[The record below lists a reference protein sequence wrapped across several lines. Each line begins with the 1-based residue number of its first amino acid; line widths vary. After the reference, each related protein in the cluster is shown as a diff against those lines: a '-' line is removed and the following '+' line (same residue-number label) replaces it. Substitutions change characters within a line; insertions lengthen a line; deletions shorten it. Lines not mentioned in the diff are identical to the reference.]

1 MGPDPRA
8 NCESSQKSNTA
19 GEQNFFSKIRQEE
32 KRIIPEKRNERNESN
47 PWRPHRCPMPCPHR
61 VSRLQAQRTAR
72 RRIRSERR
80 APAPRTKQRQGQRR
94 CPWAGPHLRPT
105 TRPGVRL
112 LRITR
117 EQAPLFFSAMTT
129 RRVIDAAFPHVPDAG
144 LSFQCPDFPSLLRQ
158 IQRVKQSQV
167 CENWGARFFVLV
179 YPLIAWG

>member
-1 MGPDPRA
+1 MGPDPRG

-32 KRIIPEKRNERNESN
+32 KRIIPKKRNERNESN
-47 PWRPHRCPMPCPHR
+47 PASPVSHAMPTGCPGSTNRAAPDPVGATR
-61 VSRLQAQRTAR
+61 ASATDQA
-72 RRIRSERR
+72 E
-80 APAPRTKQRQGQRR
+80 
-94 CPWAGPHLRPT
+94 AGPASLSLGWAPPPAHYQ
-105 TRPGVRL
+105 TRFGARL

>member
-1 MGPDPRA
+1 MRPHVCNLESIAYQFASQARQARCGRRREPFRRNETNQILLGGITGVRCPIPSWPTAPTGCPGSTNRAAPDPVGATRA
-8 NCESSQKSNTA
+8 SATD
-19 GEQNFFSKIRQEE
+19 
-32 KRIIPEKRNERNESN
+32 
-47 PWRPHRCPMPCPHR
+47 
-61 VSRLQAQRTAR
+61 QA
-72 RRIRSERR
+72 E
-80 APAPRTKQRQGQRR
+80 
-94 CPWAGPHLRPT
+94 AGPASLSLGWAPPPAHYQ
-105 TRPGVRL
+105 TRFGARL